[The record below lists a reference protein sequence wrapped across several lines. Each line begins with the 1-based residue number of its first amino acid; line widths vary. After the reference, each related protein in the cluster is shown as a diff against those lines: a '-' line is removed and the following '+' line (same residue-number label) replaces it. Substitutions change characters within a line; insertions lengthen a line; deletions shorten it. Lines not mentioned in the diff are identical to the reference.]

1 MKSEAC
7 CIEFLHIRCPPAA
20 DSDPQQTGDLDMT
33 RSRLRAPR
41 RRIAQFAAAMAAAVL
56 LAASCTGGEADDGAA
71 DGFDGTVRIGAA
83 LSETGRFAAEGK
95 AVRQGYETWLRWVN
109 EDQGGIRVGD
119 DRYRAEIVYRDDQS
133 DPDRIGDL
141 IEQLIDEDQVDFLLG
156 PYSSTLTGPASA
168 AAETHGA
175 IMVEGNGASDGLF
188 ERGYRNLFYVGVVAS
203 DYTRSSI
210 ELLAEQGARTAVVA
224 YEDTPFATS
233 VAEGAQRH
241 LEANGV
247 EVLAMKRYPVGVDNV
262 DDLMTQ
268 LAALGP
274 DIFVGG
280 GHYDDAMLF
289 LRSAQEQDFRADAML
304 ITVGPANPQLLAD
317 VGSGAEGVLGPT
329 PWEPVMAYEDAS
341 FGTASAY
348 ADTYESLWG
357 ESPIYQAAGSTTAA
371 LALHRAIEAAGSLDT
386 DAVRDALRELDID
399 TFYGPIRFDERGVNV
414 AKPMGTVQ
422 VQDGRIVVV
431 APAAAAEGELVYP
444 AR

>member
-1 MKSEAC
+1 
-7 CIEFLHIRCPPAA
+7 
-20 DSDPQQTGDLDMT
+20 MT
-33 RSRLRAPR
+33 RAQLGTPWR
-41 RRIAQFAAAMAAAVL
+41 RRVQTAAALAAAVL
-56 LAASCTGGEADDGAA
+56 LTAACTGGDADDGAD

-95 AVRQGYETWLRWVN
+95 AVRQGYDTWLRWVN
-109 EDQGGIRVGD
+109 EEHGGIRVGD
-119 DRYRAEIVYRDDQS
+119 GRYRAEIVYLDDES

-141 IEQLIDEDQVDFLLG
+141 IERLIDEDQVDFLLG

-168 AAETHGA
+168 AAETHGV

-247 EVLAMKRYPVGVDNV
+247 EVLAMERYPVGVDNV
-262 DDLMTQ
+262 DDLMTEF
-268 LAALGP
+268 AAIEP

-280 GHYDDAMLF
+280 GHYDDAVLF
-289 LRSAQEQDFRADAML
+289 LQSAAEQGFGPDAML
-304 ITVGPANPQLLAD
+304 ITVGPANPQLISD
-317 VGSGAEGVLGPT
+317 IGSGADGVLGPT
-329 PWEPVMAYEDAS
+329 AWEPVMSYEGES
-341 FGTASAY
+341 FGTASVY
-348 ADTYESLWG
+348 ADTYEGLWG
-357 ESPIYQAAGSTTAA
+357 EPPIYQAAGSTAAA

-386 DAVRDALRELDID
+386 DAVRDALRALEID

-414 AKPMGTVQ
+414 AKPMGIVQ

-431 APAAAAEGELVYP
+431 APTAAAEGALVYP

>member
-1 MKSEAC
+1 
-7 CIEFLHIRCPPAA
+7 
-20 DSDPQQTGDLDMT
+20 MT
-33 RSRLRAPR
+33 RARLGTPWR
-41 RRIAQFAAAMAAAVL
+41 RRAQTAAALAVAVL
-56 LAASCTGGEADDGAA
+56 LAAACTGGDADNGAD

-83 LSETGRFAAEGK
+83 LSETGRFAAEGT
-95 AVRQGYETWLRWVN
+95 AVRQGYDTWLRWVN
-109 EDQGGIRVGD
+109 EEHGGIRVGD
-119 DRYRAEIVYRDDQS
+119 GRYRVEIVYRDDQS

-168 AAETHGA
+168 AAEARGV
-175 IMVEGNGASDGLF
+175 IMVEGNGASDSLF

-210 ELLAEQGARTAVVA
+210 ELLAERGARTAVVA
-224 YEDTPFATS
+224 HEDTPFATS
-233 VAEGAQRH
+233 VAQGAQRH

-247 EVLAMKRYPVGVDNV
+247 DVLTMKRYPVGVDNV
-262 DDLMTQ
+262 DDLMSE
-268 LAALGP
+268 LAALEP

-280 GHYDDAMLF
+280 GHYDDAVLF

-304 ITVGPANPQLLAD
+304 ITVGPANPQLISD
-317 VGSGAEGVLGPT
+317 IGSGADGVLGPT
-329 PWEPVMAYEDAS
+329 GWEPVMTYEGAS

-348 ADTYESLWG
+348 ADTYESLWD
-357 ESPIYQAAGSTTAA
+357 EPPIYQAAGSTAAA

-386 DAVRDALRELDID
+386 DAVRDALRALEID

-414 AKPMGTVQ
+414 AKPMGIVQ
-422 VQDGRIVVV
+422 VQDGSIVVV

>member
-1 MKSEAC
+1 
-7 CIEFLHIRCPPAA
+7 
-20 DSDPQQTGDLDMT
+20 MT
-33 RSRLRAPR
+33 RAQLGTPWR
-41 RRIAQFAAAMAAAVL
+41 RRAQAAAALAAVVL
-56 LAASCTGGEADDGAA
+56 LAAACTGGDADDGAD

-95 AVRQGYETWLRWVN
+95 AVRQGYDTWLHWVN
-109 EDQGGIRVGD
+109 EEHGGIRVGD
-119 DRYRAEIVYRDDQS
+119 GRYRAEIVYLDDQS
-133 DPDRIGDL
+133 DPDRIGAL
-141 IEQLIDEDQVDFLLG
+141 VEQLIDEDEVDFLLG

-168 AAETHGA
+168 AAEARGV
-175 IMVEGNGASDGLF
+175 IMVEGNGASDSLF
-188 ERGYRNLFYVGVVAS
+188 ERGYHNLFYVGVVAS

-210 ELLAEQGARTAVVA
+210 ELLAERGARTAVVA
-224 YEDTPFATS
+224 HEDTPFATS
-233 VAEGAQRH
+233 VAQGAQRH

-262 DDLMTQ
+262 DDLMAE

-274 DIFVGG
+274 DFFVGG
-280 GHYDDAMLF
+280 VHYDDAVLF

-304 ITVGPANPQLLAD
+304 ITVGPANPQLISD
-317 VGSGAEGVLGPT
+317 IGSGADGVLGPT
-329 PWEPVMAYEDAS
+329 AWEPVMSYEGES

-348 ADTYESLWG
+348 ADTYEGLWG
-357 ESPIYQAAGSTTAA
+357 ETPIYQAAGSTAAA

-386 DAVRDALRELDID
+386 DVVRDALRALEID

>member
-1 MKSEAC
+1 
-7 CIEFLHIRCPPAA
+7 
-20 DSDPQQTGDLDMT
+20 MT
-33 RSRLRAPR
+33 RAQLRTPTR
-41 RRIAQFAAAMAAAVL
+41 RWAQVAAALAAVVL
-56 LAASCTGGEADDGAA
+56 LAAACTGGDADDGAD

-95 AVRQGYETWLRWVN
+95 AVRQGYETWLHWVN
-109 EDQGGIRVGD
+109 EEHGGIRVGD
-119 DRYRAEIVYRDDQS
+119 GRYRAEIVYLDDQS
-133 DPDRIGDL
+133 DPDRIEAL
-141 IEQLIDEDQVDFLLG
+141 IEQLIDEDEVDFLLG

-168 AAETHGA
+168 AAEARGV

-210 ELLAEQGARTAVVA
+210 ELLAERGARTAVVA
-224 YEDTPFATS
+224 HEDTPFATS
-233 VAEGAQRH
+233 VAQGAQRH
-241 LEANGV
+241 LEANGI

-262 DDLMTQ
+262 DDLMAE

-280 GHYDDAMLF
+280 GHYDDAVLF

-304 ITVGPANPQLLAD
+304 ITVGPANPQLISD
-317 VGSGAEGVLGPT
+317 IGSGADGVLGPT
-329 PWEPVMAYEDAS
+329 AWEPVMSYEGES

-348 ADTYESLWG
+348 ADTYEGLWG
-357 ESPIYQAAGSTTAA
+357 EPPIYQAAGSTAAA
-371 LALHRAIEAAGSLDT
+371 LALHRAIEAAGSLET
-386 DAVRDALRELDID
+386 DAVREALRELDID
-399 TFYGPIRFDERGVNV
+399 TFYGPIRFDGRGVNV

-422 VQDGRIVVV
+422 VQDGHIVVV
-431 APAAAAEGELVYP
+431 APTAAAEGELVYP